1 MTTPVIYLVLLD
13 SDDQVKKFAKFY
25 KLEDGSSIYDGP
37 PIFGSVDLEVIG
49 PDLRDPCSTETLT
62 LLSTNGRAQ
71 LKPVS

>member
-37 PIFGSVDLEVIG
+37 PIFGSVDRRSQRVH
-49 PDLRDPCSTETLT
+49 
-62 LLSTNGRAQ
+62 
-71 LKPVS
+71 VSR